1 MQQEDG
7 NIRST
12 DLIKSRS
19 MNGRLNHARP
29 TDSRD
34 LLARSKIYEDRAA
47 AKIQAAYRGYSVRK
61 SLPWLNDKS
70 KSLDDQFNR
79 RVNICL
85 LIFSLFCLRRH
96 CSQSIIEKMLQL
108 ISNYV
113 TFLLIQHFYDI
124 MKV

>member
-1 MQQEDG
+1 
-7 NIRST
+7 
-12 DLIKSRS
+12 
-19 MNGRLNHARP
+19 MNGRLNHSRP
-29 TDSRD
+29 IDQRD
-34 LLARSKIYEDRAA
+34 ILAKAQIYEDRAA

-61 SLPWLNDKS
+61 SLTRLNDKS

-85 LIFSLFCLRRH
+85 LIFSLSCLLCP

-113 TFLLIQHFYDI
+113 QQIIFLLIQHFYDI
-124 MKV
+124 MRV